1 MRAEGGVRELLL
13 LLLYD
18 HTRNTMPEA
27 RALPLARLD
36 RTCYVVRRSFT
47 STRAGSARTQL
58 AATQGVV
65 LSVSF
70 YIQITPR

>member
-1 MRAEGGVRELLL
+1 VRAEGGVRELLL

-27 RALPLARLD
+27 RALPLARLVP
-36 RTCYVVRRSFT
+36 RPNVVRRSFT
-47 STRAGSARTQL
+47 STRALSAARSS
-58 AATQGVV
+58 QGVV